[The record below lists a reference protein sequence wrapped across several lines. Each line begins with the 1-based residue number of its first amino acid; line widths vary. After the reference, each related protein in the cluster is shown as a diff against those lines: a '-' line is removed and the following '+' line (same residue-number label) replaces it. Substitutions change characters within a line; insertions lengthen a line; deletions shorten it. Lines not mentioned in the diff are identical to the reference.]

1 MSKLMEVLNRD
12 GFISKDSKKVIVGF
26 LGFFVFLGVLWG
38 AIALFSPKG
47 PKGEEGIEQCIENGD
62 FVEARKILAQL
73 KESADVSSSNFL
85 FSKKEG
91 QLEQEKYKRCLN
103 KVSKAQIASLIAE
116 GDFDTAQNIALED
129 GNYNYYLDSFL
140 GKLIGMYNKH
150 GIDKVY
156 EGLAQIKMPND
167 NYSYNKTV
175 EQLNNAIEGLALVL
189 VDTNKDDA
197 KRLCSLL
204 KPTKDY
210 SDKKDYKEVEAI
222 KKRIGIK

>member
-1 MSKLMEVLNRD
+1 MSKLMEMLNRD
-12 GFISKDSKKVIVGF
+12 GFISKDSKKAIVGF

-91 QLEQEKYKRCLN
+91 QLAQQKYYRCLE
-103 KVSKAQIASLIAE
+103 KVSKAQIASLVDN
-116 GDFDTAQNIALED
+116 GDFATAHDIALED
-129 GNYNYYLDSFL
+129 HNYDCYLNSFL
-140 GKLIGMYNKH
+140 GKLISLYNKF

-167 NYSYNKTV
+167 YYSYNKTV
-175 EQLNNAIEGLALVL
+175 EQLNNAIEGLAMVL

>member
-1 MSKLMEVLNRD
+1 MSKLMEMLNRD

-47 PKGEEGIEQCIENGD
+47 PKGEEGIEKCIENGD

-73 KESADVSSSNFL
+73 KESADVSSSNPL

-91 QLEQEKYKRCLN
+91 QLNQEKYERCLN

-116 GDFDTAQNIALED
+116 GDFGTAQDIALED

-140 GKLIGMYNKH
+140 GKLISIYNKY

-156 EGLAQIKMPND
+156 EGLAQIKMPTSYIWYND
-167 NYSYNKTV
+167 RAQQIN
-175 EQLNNAIEGLALVL
+175 EAIEGLAVVL
-189 VDTNKDDA
+189 VDTNMNDA
-197 KRLCSLL
+197 KRVCSLL
-204 KPTKDY
+204 KPTMDY
-210 SDKKDYKEVEAI
+210 NDKKDFKEVEAI
-222 KKRIGIK
+222 KKRVGIK